1 MLPSAPPPPTVTSPR
16 SLRVTTDDQGFR
28 PPNLGASVDVAG
40 HLAALPPGAMVK
52 GMFFNDLLA
61 LAAKL
66 RTPHELSLQAGIEER
81 RYVAFRDY
89 PLADN
94 LRLTVAVAEA
104 VHARL
109 PLGEALERI
118 GRRAPGIFLDSHIGR
133 TVFGVL
139 GRDPELLIL
148 HAPRAYRVI
157 FGFGHVETERTGQG
171 EFLVRVRGM
180 PIFTETYQMGVLAS
194 VLELCRARA
203 EVAVRMSGIA
213 DADVRLRLR

>member
-1 MLPSAPPPPTVTSPR
+1 VASPR
-16 SLRVTTDDQGFR
+16 SIRAEVDADGFR
-28 PPNLGASVDVAG
+28 PPNLSAPVDVAR

-61 LAAKL
+61 LAAKV
-66 RTPHELSLQAGIEER
+66 RTPHQLAVEAGIEER

-94 LRLTVAVAEA
+94 LRLTVAVAEV

-139 GRDPELLIL
+139 GRDTELLIL

-157 FGFGHVETERTGQG
+157 FGFGRVETERTGPS
-171 EFLVRVRGM
+171 EYMLRVRGM

-203 EVAVRMSGIA
+203 DIAVRMSGIA
-213 DADVRLRLR
+213 DADVRVRLR